1 LESLLYIIFFVSC
14 LVLVIAVLLQPGKT
28 DAGALFTSGV
38 SSAALNPRGTQSVLS
53 KITIGAA
60 TSFMITALLL
70 SLPALTG
77 NRSVLQ
83 SDGADPTPA
92 ANTNASVNTNSN
104 VANVNVNA
112 APSNSNSTTGTNAA
126 AKTEVKKAGAGEDK
140 KDADSSGK
148 KEDADDGD
156 SKSGDKESEGDANK
170 DK

>member
-1 LESLLYIIFFVSC
+1 
-14 LVLVIAVLLQPGKT
+14 VLVIAVLLQPGKT

-60 TSFMITALLL
+60 TTFMITALLL

-83 SDGADPTPA
+83 SEGSEPTPA
-92 ANTNASVNTNSN
+92 ANTNANVNTNSN
-104 VANVNVNA
+104 AANPNANA
-112 APSNSNSTTGTNAA
+112 APSNSNSATGTNAA
-126 AKTEVKKAGAGEDK
+126 AKTDVKKAGAGEDK
-140 KDADSSGK
+140 KEEDSAGK
-148 KEDADDGD
+148 KEDAAGAD
-156 SKSGDKESEGDANK
+156 SKSDDKESEGDANK